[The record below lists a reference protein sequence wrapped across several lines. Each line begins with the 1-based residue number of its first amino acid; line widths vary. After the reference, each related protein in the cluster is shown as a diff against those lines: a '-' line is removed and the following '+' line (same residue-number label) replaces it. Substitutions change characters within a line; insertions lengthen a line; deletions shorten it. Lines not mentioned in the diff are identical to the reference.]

1 MKDCDGRK
9 RALRSIK
16 SCGFTYEVTEL
27 LARKMKK
34 MPQYANCDIESMGP
48 FGMKAESSV
57 SVKDGDSLIGFLTV
71 RYGYN
76 GAFEYVDY
84 NRKIGSYN
92 YATKVLPTKLDDAI
106 KLVLSKGQEIPRP
119 APIKSNDTPEYT
131 MFDLFGVSLEES
143 RGKAI

>member
-1 MKDCDGRK
+1 MEDGRK

-57 SVKDGDSLIGFLTV
+57 SVRDGDNLIGFLTV

-84 NRKIGSYN
+84 NRKISSLNG
-92 YATKVLPTKLDDAI
+92 YATKVLPTKLEDAI
-106 KLVLSKGQEIPRP
+106 KLVLSKGQDIPVHTVR
-119 APIKSNDTPEYT
+119 KGRGSSKEVSTSDFFSMFLPESE
-131 MFDLFGVSLEES
+131 V
-143 RGKAI
+143 KAI